1 METYLEM
8 HKEAFDKIYD
18 PNDEKAYTLTNN
30 IEHLRVELKGI
41 KKQLLDVEE
50 DSEDENI
57 ESFKDEDTLPEEPRL
72 CNAAE
77 EIFNDIDSILRKRL
91 GKILNSFS
99 ILYTVYPLWQRPHLD
114 MHMMREYQI

>member
-1 METYLEM
+1 M

-18 PNDEKAYTLTNN
+18 PNDDKAYTLTNN
-30 IEHLRVELKGI
+30 IEHLRVELEEI

-50 DSEDENI
+50 DSEDEN
-57 ESFKDEDTLPEEPRL
+57 EFKDEDTLPEEPRL

-91 GKILNSFS
+91 GKVKNTTATLS
-99 ILYTVYPLWQRPHLD
+99 
-114 MHMMREYQI
+114 

>member
-1 METYLEM
+1 M

-18 PNDEKAYTLTNN
+18 PNDDKAYTLTNN
-30 IEHLRVELKGI
+30 IERLRVELEEI
-41 KKQLLDVEE
+41 KKQLLDVDE

-77 EIFNDIDSILRKRL
+77 EIFIDIDSILRKRL
-91 GKILNSFS
+91 GNVYNTTESLNVTRKI
-99 ILYTVYPLWQRPHLD
+99 T
-114 MHMMREYQI
+114 